1 MSKTLNRLLEF
12 LQTTQGLNLKHATKI
27 LVFSVEMQ
35 KNFCVGEVQYLYGQP
50 NLRDCVRGTK
60 HEFLIDPKDQQKL
73 LDVFEITSKSVR
85 AIKYKPEE
93 RIIKLE
99 EYRF

>member
-27 LVFSVEMQ
+27 FVFSVEMQ
-35 KNFCVGEVQYLYGQP
+35 KNFWVGEVQAIYGQP
-50 NLRDCVRGTK
+50 GDKGTYCIK
-60 HEFLIDPKDQQKL
+60 REFLIDPEDQQKL

-85 AIKYKPEE
+85 TIKYKPEE